1 MSAIVVKPN
10 LIGVASERHLSYRH
24 PDKIGSRC
32 CNQLRFRDPIMTY
45 CVAMSLHEGLLFA
58 SDSRTNAGV
67 DNVSTFSKMSTF
79 EVEDGLAQRCIV
91 AVNAGNLATTQ
102 GVVSNLRRRTLVDE
116 THILNA
122 PSMLDVAELFGQAI
136 KGAISHAEENQH
148 TQSSVDF
155 SCTFL
160 VGGQIRNEAP
170 RLFLIY
176 PQGNFIEATSD
187 TPYFQI
193 GESKYGKPIIDRVVQ
208 PDTPMAEALKSAM
221 VSFDSTM
228 KSNLSVGLPIDVLI
242 LKRDQLKPSLRY
254 RVTEDDAYFLSIR
267 KAWGQGLRQVFQGLP
282 QPDWFHP

>member
-1 MSAIVVKPN
+1 
-10 LIGVASERHLSYRH
+10 
-24 PDKIGSRC
+24 
-32 CNQLRFRDPIMTY
+32 MTY
-45 CVAMSLHEGLLFA
+45 CVAMSLHEGMLFA

-67 DNVSTFSKMSTF
+67 DNVSTFSKMTTF
-79 EVEDGLAQRCIV
+79 EVADGPHQRCIV

-102 GVVSNLRRRTLVDE
+102 GVVSQLRRRALVDE
-116 THILNA
+116 THILNT
-122 PSMLDVAELFGQAI
+122 PSMFDVAELFGQAI
-136 KGAISHAEENQH
+136 KTAISHAEENQL

-155 SCTFL
+155 TCSFL

-170 RLFLIY
+170 RLFQIY

-193 GESKYGKPIIDRVVQ
+193 GESKYGKPIIDRVVR
-208 PDTPMAEALKSAM
+208 PETPMAEALKSAM

-242 LKRDQLKPSLRY
+242 LKRDHLKPSLRY
-254 RVTEDDAYFLSIR
+254 RVTEDDAYFQNIR

-282 QPDWFHP
+282 QPDWFHH

>member
-1 MSAIVVKPN
+1 
-10 LIGVASERHLSYRH
+10 
-24 PDKIGSRC
+24 
-32 CNQLRFRDPIMTY
+32 MTY
-45 CVAMSLHEGLLFA
+45 CVAMSLHEGMLFA

-67 DNVSTFSKMSTF
+67 DNVSTFSKMTTF
-79 EVEDGLAQRCIV
+79 EVPDGAHQRCIV

-102 GVVSNLRRRTLVDE
+102 GVVSNLRRKALVDE

-122 PSMLDVAELFGQAI
+122 PSMFDVAELFGQAI
-136 KGAISHAEENQH
+136 KGAISHAEENQL

-155 SCTFL
+155 TCTFL

-170 RLFLIY
+170 RLFQIY

-193 GESKYGKPIIDRVVQ
+193 GESKYGKPIIDRVVR
-208 PDTPMAEALKSAM
+208 PETPMAEALKSAM

-242 LKRDQLKPSLRY
+242 LKRDHLKPSLRY
-254 RVTEDDAYFLSIR
+254 RVTEDDAYFQNIR
-267 KAWGQGLRQVFQGLP
+267 KAWGQGLRKVFQGLP
-282 QPDWFHP
+282 QPDWFHH

>member
-1 MSAIVVKPN
+1 
-10 LIGVASERHLSYRH
+10 
-24 PDKIGSRC
+24 
-32 CNQLRFRDPIMTY
+32 
-45 CVAMSLHEGLLFA
+45 MSLHEGMLFA

-67 DNVSTFSKMSTF
+67 DNVSTFSKMTVF
-79 EVEDGLAQRCIV
+79 EVPDGANQRCVI

-102 GVVSNLRRRTLVDE
+102 GVISHLRRKTLVDE

-122 PSMLDVAELFGQAI
+122 ASMFDVAELFGQAI
-136 KGAISHAEENQH
+136 KQSISHAEENQLS
-148 TQSSVDF
+148 QSAVDF

-160 VGGQIRNEAP
+160 VGGQIRNEPP

-193 GESKYGKPIIDRVVQ
+193 GESKYGKPIIDRVVR
-208 PDTPMAEALKSAM
+208 PETPMAEALKSAM

-228 KSNLSVGLPIDVLI
+228 KSNLSVGLPIDVAI
-242 LKRDQLKPSLRY
+242 VKRDHLKTTLRY
-254 RVTEDDAYFLSIR
+254 RVTEDDPYFLTLR

-282 QPDWFHP
+282 QPEWFHN

>member
-1 MSAIVVKPN
+1 
-10 LIGVASERHLSYRH
+10 
-24 PDKIGSRC
+24 
-32 CNQLRFRDPIMTY
+32 MTY
-45 CVAMSLHEGLLFA
+45 CVAMSLHEGMLFA

-67 DNVSTFSKMSTF
+67 DNVSTFAKMTTF
-79 EVEDGLAQRCIV
+79 EVADGPHQRCIV

-102 GVVSNLRRRTLVDE
+102 GVVSNLRRKALVDE

-122 PSMLDVAELFGQAI
+122 PSMFDVAELFGQAI
-136 KGAISHAEENQH
+136 KGAISHAEENQL

-155 SCTFL
+155 TCTFL

-170 RLFLIY
+170 RLFQIY

-193 GESKYGKPIIDRVVQ
+193 GESKYGKPIIDRVVR
-208 PDTPMAEALKSAM
+208 PETPMAEALKSAM

-242 LKRDQLKPSLRY
+242 LKRDHLKPSLRY
-254 RVTEDDAYFLSIR
+254 RVTEDDAYFQNIR

-282 QPDWFHP
+282 QPDWFHH

>member
-1 MSAIVVKPN
+1 M
-10 LIGVASERHLSYRH
+10 
-24 PDKIGSRC
+24 
-32 CNQLRFRDPIMTY
+32 
-45 CVAMSLHEGLLFA
+45 LFA

-67 DNVSTFSKMSTF
+67 DNVSTFSKMTVF
-79 EVEDGLAQRCIV
+79 EVPDGAHQRCIV

-102 GVVSNLRRRTLVDE
+102 GVISQLRRKTLVDD

-122 PSMLDVAELFGQAI
+122 PSMFDVAELFGQAI
-136 KGAISHAEENQH
+136 KQSISHAEENQLS
-148 TQSSVDF
+148 QSAVDF

-160 VGGQIRNEAP
+160 VGGQIRNEPP

-193 GESKYGKPIIDRVVQ
+193 GESKYGKPIIDRVVR
-208 PDTPMAEALKSAM
+208 PETPMAEALKSAM

-228 KSNLSVGLPIDVLI
+228 KSNLSVGLPIDVAI
-242 LKRDQLKPSLRY
+242 VKRDHLKTTLRY
-254 RVTEDDAYFLSIR
+254 RVTEDDPYFQTIR

-282 QPDWFHP
+282 QPEWFHN

>member
-1 MSAIVVKPN
+1 MSVRPALHTAHRRN
-10 LIGVASERHLSYRH
+10 HAA
-24 PDKIGSRC
+24 
-32 CNQLRFRDPIMTY
+32 PIMTY
-45 CVAMSLHEGLLFA
+45 CVAMSLHEGMLFA

-67 DNVSTFSKMSTF
+67 DNVSTFSKMTVF
-79 EVEDGLAQRCIV
+79 EVPDGAHQRCIV

-102 GVVSNLRRRTLVDE
+102 GVISQLRRKALVDD

-122 PSMLDVAELFGQAI
+122 ASIFDVAELFGQAI
-136 KGAISHAEENQH
+136 RQSISHAEENQLS
-148 TQSSVDF
+148 QSAVDF

-160 VGGQIRNEAP
+160 VGGQIRNEPP

-193 GESKYGKPIIDRVVQ
+193 GESKYGKPIIDRVVR
-208 PDTPMAEALKSAM
+208 PETPMAEALKSAM

-228 KSNLSVGLPIDVLI
+228 KSNLSVGLPIDVAI
-242 LKRDQLKPSLRY
+242 VKRDHLKTTLRY
-254 RVTEDDAYFLSIR
+254 RVTEDDPYFQTIR

-282 QPDWFHP
+282 QPEWFHN